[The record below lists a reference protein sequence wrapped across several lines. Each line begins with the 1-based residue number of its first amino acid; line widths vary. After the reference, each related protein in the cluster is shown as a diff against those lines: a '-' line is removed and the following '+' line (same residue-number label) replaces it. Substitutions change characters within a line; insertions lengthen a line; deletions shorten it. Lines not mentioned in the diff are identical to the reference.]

1 MTDARA
7 DLALA
12 YGSDARGDAELPD
25 LVPIGAPRKLALDA
39 TDALREQILAGGLR
53 RGTHL
58 VEAKLAAR
66 LGVSRGTIREAFRML
81 AAEGLVEEA
90 PRRGAFVVT
99 LRGTDV
105 REIYDVRAAIEGR
118 AAALIAGRRD
128 EAALSG
134 LTDAIERIRVASAS
148 GDSREVRLMDL
159 AFHEQL
165 CALSGNARLHDIF
178 VRYVPALQTLLGFDV
193 LRYESLADIADE
205 HRALVEAIRSG
216 QPAAAA
222 AAIERHCEEARDKV
236 AEAIDGIA
244 ST

>member
-1 MTDARA
+1 VADSRA
-7 DLALA
+7 DGAP
-12 YGSDARGDAELPD
+12 GSGFDAPGDAELPD
-25 LVPIGAPRKLALDA
+25 LAPIGAPRKLALDA

-58 VEAKLAAR
+58 VEAKLAGR

-81 AAEGLVEEA
+81 VSEGLVEEA

-118 AAALIAGRRD
+118 AAALIARRRD
-128 EAALSG
+128 EVALSR
-134 LTDAIERIRVASAS
+134 LTDAIERIRIASAS
-148 GDSREVRLMDL
+148 GDSREVRRMDL

-178 VRYVPALQTLLGFDV
+178 VRYVPGLQTLLGFDV
-193 LRYESLADIADE
+193 LRYESLAAIADE
-205 HRALVEAIRSG
+205 HRALVDAIRSG
-216 QPAAAA
+216 DAAAA
-222 AAIERHCEEARDKV
+222 AAAVERHCEEARDKV

-244 ST
+244 SA